1 MPSLMISSA
10 VSSASDATRS
20 RLGASSAALSEPA
33 AALTLTLSSMSLGA
47 ARGRAGVGT
56 RASGAGVGWR
66 ARCGGEQRAR
76 RTTEGQVERES

>member
-47 ARGRAGVGT
+47 ARGPG
-56 RASGAGVGWR
+56 ASTIG
-66 ARCGGEQRAR
+66 
-76 RTTEGQVERES
+76 